1 MSVQVTRW
9 VAVIGLVVAIPLS
22 AWAINYGGERGKVA
36 AIDTAAAA
44 ASAHGCKLDRAALD
58 RLVSQYRDKS
68 DVGWAESG
76 DTVAQG
82 IAKACPAV
90 SSS

>member
-9 VAVIGLVVAIPLS
+9 VAVAGLVVAIPLS

-36 AIDTAAAA
+36 AVDTVAAA

-58 RLVSQYRDKS
+58 RLVTQYRDTS
-68 DVGWAESG
+68 TVGWAESG
-76 DTVAQG
+76 NTVAASIG
-82 IAKACPAV
+82 KACPAA